1 MATAVDVLHS
11 VDLTPHS
18 LVDPVLTPD
27 VQEFLV
33 DLHRAFQPA
42 RQILLAKH
50 AEAAKRSAAGELPS
64 FNPET
69 AHIRAGEWHIAPP
82 PLDLS
87 NRRTELTGPVRRDAM
102 VEALNSGASVFMAD
116 FEDTTTPTWD
126 NVLEGQANLR
136 DAYTGTLT
144 AVVDGE
150 VRAPHP
156 DAATLMVRTR
166 GWHLDEPN
174 MKIDGE
180 PVAASLFDFAVC
192 AFHNSHPAIA
202 AGTGPYFYL
211 PKFEGAADARLWCDV
226 LEFTEQRLGL
236 HRGTIRVTVLV
247 ETIASAF
254 EMDEILFELRDHI
267 TGLHTGNW
275 DYLFSIVKSFRNDPA
290 FILPDRVDLGATTP
304 FIRSFTELLVSVCHR
319 RAAHALGGMSGIV
332 PDPINPDRTS
342 AALRKV
348 TVDKRREAGDGF
360 DGTRIAHPA
369 IVALAEAEF
378 DRVLSYRPNQIEFQR
393 DDVYV
398 TAGDLLAIT
407 TTRGKCTEDG
417 LRRNLRIGLHYL
429 GEWLAGTGAVAIED
443 HIEDLAMAELCR
455 VQVWQWRHH
464 AIELTNGLTVDE
476 SLIRRLADE
485 EFEDLRVS
493 LGEAVWSTGR
503 FDDAFSVL
511 LDLVLA
517 EDLADFIP
525 HQTAGL
531 S

>member
-11 VDLTPHS
+11 VDLTPHR

-42 RQILLAKH
+42 RHVLLARH
-50 AEAAKRSAAGELPS
+50 AETGEHFAAGELPS
-64 FNPET
+64 FDPET
-69 AHIRAGEWHIAPP
+69 AHIRSGEWHIAPP
-82 PLDLS
+82 PLDLT

-126 NVLEGQANLR
+126 NVLDGQANLR
-136 DAYTGTLT
+136 DAYAGTLT

-150 VRAPHP
+150 MRSPDP

-174 MKIDGE
+174 MLIDGT
-180 PVAASLFDFAVC
+180 PIAASLFDFGVC
-192 AFHNSHPAIA
+192 AFHNASAAIA

-211 PKFEGAADARLWCDV
+211 PKFEGAADARLWSDV
-226 LEFTEQRLGL
+226 LEFTEDRLGL
-236 HRGTIRVTVLV
+236 HRGTIRVTVLI
-247 ETIASAF
+247 ETIAAAF

-275 DYLFSIVKSFRNDPA
+275 DYLFSIVKSFRNNPV
-290 FILPDRVDLGATTP
+290 FVLPDRADLGATTP
-304 FIRSFTELLVSVCHR
+304 FIRSFTELLLSVCHR
-319 RAAHALGGMSGIV
+319 RGAHALGGMSGIV
-332 PDPINPDRTS
+332 PDPINPDRTA

-398 TAGDLLAIT
+398 TAGDLLATT

-417 LRRNLRIGLHYL
+417 LRRNLRIGMHYL
-429 GEWLAGTGAVAIED
+429 GEWLAGNGAVAIDD

-455 VQVWQWRHH
+455 MQVWQWRHH
-464 AIELTNGLTVDE
+464 GVELTNGVTVDDA
-476 SLIRRLADE
+476 LIRRLADE
-485 EFEDLRVS
+485 ERDALRSS
-493 LGEAVWSTGR
+493 LGEGIWTSGR
-503 FDDAFSVL
+503 FEEALPIL

-517 EDLADFIP
+517 DESAEFIP

-531 S
+531 L

>member
-11 VDLTPHS
+11 ADFTPHHLTDS
-18 LVDPVLTPD
+18 VLTPD

-33 DLHRAFQPA
+33 DLHRTFQPA
-42 RQILLAKH
+42 RHVLLAHH
-50 AEAAKRSAAGELPS
+50 AEAAQRFDDGERPS
-64 FNPET
+64 FDPET
-69 AHIRAGEWHIAPP
+69 AHIRSGEWHIAPP
-82 PLDLS
+82 PFDLT
-87 NRRTELTGPVRRDAM
+87 NRRTELTGPLQRGAM

-116 FEDTTTPTWD
+116 LEDTTTPTWD
-126 NVLEGQANLR
+126 NILEGQANLR
-136 DAYTGTLT
+136 DAYAGTLT

-150 VRAPHP
+150 VRSPGSNP
-156 DAATLMVRTR
+156 ATLMVRTR
-166 GWHLDEPN
+166 GWHLDESN

-180 PVAASLFDFAVC
+180 SMAASLFDFAVC
-192 AFHNSHPAIA
+192 AFRNSHPAIA

-211 PKFEGAADARLWCDV
+211 PKFEGAADARLWSDV
-226 LEFTEQRLGL
+226 LEFTEERLGL

-247 ETIASAF
+247 ETIAAAF

-275 DYLFSIVKSFRNDPA
+275 DYLFSIVKSFRNDPS
-290 FILPDRVDLGATTP
+290 FVLPDRADLSATTP

-319 RAAHALGGMSGIV
+319 RGAHALGGMSGIV
-332 PDPINPDRTS
+332 PDPINPDRTA

-369 IVALAEAEF
+369 IVSLAEAEF
-378 DRVLSYRPNQIEFQR
+378 DRVLSYRPNQVEFQR

-398 TAGDLLAIT
+398 TAGDLLATT
-407 TTRGKCTEDG
+407 TTRGKFTEDG

-429 GEWLAGTGAVAIED
+429 GEWLAGTGAVAIDD

-455 VQVWQWRHH
+455 VQIWQWRRHG
-464 AIELTNGLTVDE
+464 IELTNGLTVDE
-476 SLIRRLADE
+476 QLIRRLADSE
-485 EFEDLRVS
+485 RHDLRES
-493 LGEAVWSTGR
+493 LGETVWSSGR
-503 FDDAFSVL
+503 FGEAFSIL

-517 EDLADFIP
+517 DELADFIP
-525 HQTAGL
+525 HQIAGL
-531 S
+531 R